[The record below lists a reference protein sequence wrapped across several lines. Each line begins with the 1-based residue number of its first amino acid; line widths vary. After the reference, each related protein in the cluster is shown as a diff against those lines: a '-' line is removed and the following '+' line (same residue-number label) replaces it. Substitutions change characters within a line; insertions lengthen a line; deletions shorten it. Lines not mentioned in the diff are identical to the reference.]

1 MSKSAGNV
9 VTPQEIIKESGAEIL
24 RLWVASQDYQEDLR
38 ISKDILKQLTD
49 AYRKVRNTCRFLLSN
64 LYDFDAAVHS
74 VPHADLP
81 ELDQWALWR
90 LGQLI
95 DNVKNGYAQF
105 QFRQVVHELDYFCST
120 DMSATYLDIL
130 KDRLYTF
137 PANSSLR
144 RGSQTVLFEIVS
156 SMAKLM
162 APILSFTAE
171 EIWQILP
178 GSIVEGSKPMSVHL
192 ADFPESP
199 TVFQDPQLHTTWTY
213 LFQVRSKVQFALEK
227 SRRDK
232 LIGSSLDATVIL
244 YATEPNCTLLKRYL
258 SDLPALFIVS
268 CVNLDQVTSL
278 PGAGFVDGALGL
290 AIEVVKAEG
299 TKCDRCWNIRHDVG
313 SQAEHP
319 TLCGRCV
326 EAVG

>member
-1 MSKSAGNV
+1 
-9 VTPQEIIKESGAEIL
+9 L

-49 AYRKVRNTCRFLLSN
+49 AYRKVRNTSRFLLSN
-64 LYDFDAAVHS
+64 LYDFDAAVHV
-74 VPHADLP
+74 VPHVDLP

-95 DNVKNGYAQF
+95 SSVEKGYAQF

-137 PANSSLR
+137 PTNSVLR
-144 RGSQTVLFEIVS
+144 RGSQTVLYEIVS
-156 SMAKLM
+156 ALAKLM

-171 EIWQILP
+171 EIWQVLP
-178 GSIVEGSKPMSVHL
+178 TSTVEGSKPISVHL

-213 LFQVRSKVQFALEK
+213 LFQVRSKVQSALEK

-232 LIGSSLDATVIL
+232 VIGSSLDARVIL
-244 YATEPNCTLLKRYL
+244 HATEPNCALLKRYL
-258 SDLPALFIVS
+258 TDLPALFIVS
-268 CVNLDQVTSL
+268 CVNVDQVISL
-278 PGAGFVDGALGL
+278 PGAESGEGTLGL
-290 AIEVVKAEG
+290 AIEVVKADG
-299 TKCDRCWNIRHDVG
+299 TKCDRCWNIRYDVG
-313 SQAEHP
+313 AQAQHP

-326 EAVG
+326 EALG